1 MLLSMFVL
9 IAAALPAESLSV
21 VAIVDSQAEIWN
33 VVRQPPGLLLF
44 LLLGLAI
51 SLRGPFDYAMPHDL
65 SGGTGVEVS
74 GPAWAA
80 WEAARLSMLVA
91 VAGMASAAFLGGY
104 HGPWL
109 PGPVWVLLKMALVL
123 ALLVAAGRLLARL
136 PAPRMLT
143 LLWVV
148 LLPLSFLDL
157 ALVGVELL
165 L

>member
-1 MLLSMFVL
+1 
-9 IAAALPAESLSV
+9 
-21 VAIVDSQAEIWN
+21 
-33 VVRQPPGLLLF
+33 
-44 LLLGLAI
+44 
-51 SLRGPFDYAMPHDL
+51 MPHDL
-65 SGGTGVEVS
+65 AGGTAVEVS
-74 GPAWAA
+74 GPARAA

-104 HGPWL
+104 HAPWDALWL
-109 PGPVWVLLKMALVL
+109 PGPMWLLLKMALVL
-123 ALLVAAGRLLARL
+123 ALLVAAGRLLARM

-165 L
+165 P